1 MGSSHSHRDRA
12 QRGFWLHQLFEYL
25 IAVAC
30 AMVAY
35 QSPTPAPL
43 VVAALAIGINAAVAK
58 GALGAFQW
66 ISKGVHRLIDIAI
79 IAMMVVIA
87 VVMDAD
93 ALTRVVVVLL
103 AVVLAVL
110 VLGTNF
116 AEKTARSAGSTPA
129 SEVGSERSEEWGR
142 KAGRIAGRVGRAAR
156 NKLD

>member
-1 MGSSHSHRDRA
+1 
-12 QRGFWLHQLFEYL
+12 
-25 IAVAC
+25 
-30 AMVAY
+30 MVAY

-103 AVVLAVL
+103 AVVLAIL

-116 AEKTARSAGSTPA
+116 AEKTARSAGSTPS

-142 KAGRIAGRVGRAAR
+142 KAGRLAGKLGRAAR

>member
-1 MGSSHSHRDRA
+1 MSATHGRT

-25 IAVAC
+25 IAIAC

-43 VVAALAIGINAAVAK
+43 VVVALSIGINAAVSK

-66 ISKGVHRLIDIAI
+66 IPKHVHRFIDIALV
-79 IAMMVVIA
+79 AMMVVIA
-87 VVMDAD
+87 IVMDAD
-93 ALTRVVVVLL
+93 ALTRVVVLLL

-116 AEKTARSAGSTPA
+116 AEKTARSAGSVPA
-129 SEVGSERSEEWGR
+129 SEMGSERSEEWGR
-142 KAGRIAGRVGRAAR
+142 KAGRLAGRVGRAAR
-156 NKLD
+156 NKMD

>member
-1 MGSSHSHRDRA
+1 MASTHSRP
-12 QRGFWLHQLFEYL
+12 QRGFWLHQLFEYF
-25 IAVAC
+25 IAIAC

-35 QSPTPAPL
+35 QSPTPRPL
-43 VVAALAIGINAAVAK
+43 VIVAIAIGVNAATSK

-66 ISKGVHRLIDIAI
+66 IPKHVHRVIDIALVV
-79 IAMMVVIA
+79 MMVVIA
-87 VVMDAD
+87 IVMDAD

-116 AEKTARSAGSTPA
+116 AEKTSRSVRDTPTDQI
-129 SEVGSERSEEWGR
+129 GSERSEEWGR
-142 KAGRIAGRVGRAAR
+142 KAGRFAGKVGRAAR

>member
-1 MGSSHSHRDRA
+1 MSSSHSHQGRP

-35 QSPTPAPL
+35 QSPTPTPL
-43 VVAALAIGINAAVAK
+43 VVAAFAIGINAAVSK

-66 ISKGVHRLIDIAI
+66 IPKRVHRLVDIAI
-79 IAMMVVIA
+79 VVMMLVIA

-103 AVVLAVL
+103 AVVLAIL

-142 KAGRIAGRVGRAAR
+142 KAGRIAGRVGRATR